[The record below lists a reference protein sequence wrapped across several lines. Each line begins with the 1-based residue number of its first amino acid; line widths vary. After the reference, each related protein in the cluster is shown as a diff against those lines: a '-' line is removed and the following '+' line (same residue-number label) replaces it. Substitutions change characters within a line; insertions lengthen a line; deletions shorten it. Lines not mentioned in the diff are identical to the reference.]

1 MNLPTPVISD
11 NSRRIIGESEPMQVV
26 LRQVAQVAPTK
37 ATVLITGETG
47 VGKDVI
53 AQAIHEGSPR
63 KDKPFKA
70 VNCGAFYK
78 DLLQSELF
86 GHEKGAF
93 TGATTQRRGVFEQ
106 ANGGTL
112 FLDEVAEMSPEV
124 QVKFLRV
131 LETQEFTRLGG
142 ERNIKVDVR
151 IIAATNVNLATSVNQ
166 KKFRQDLYYR
176 LNLFRIQIPPLRDR
190 REDIPLF
197 VSAFVSELSAEHGK
211 PITGITPESLNYL
224 QNADWYGNVRE
235 LKNAIETAI
244 ISATTEELQLKDFPM
259 DPEAQQV
266 SLVPVQTAG
275 TQLAPTPVVDAITG
289 ETDLLDESGGAL
301 QVVGTSGSAIA
312 TENLAIYKTILG
324 LILSAIRLL
333 EPAATANNEMPFLI
347 PDADTSWMQIS
358 DTDDAAAVLRK
369 ALEVLSTIARAL
381 ENRTQDGVLPITAPV
396 EQRDGSQGRE
406 EYMPVLDEEGV
417 IGRVGMTM
425 AEIEQVAIQK
435 TLAEAGGE
443 LLNNPNALALGPTPL
458 TRAKAKKIRLYLKNV
473 LYYITETHIIGI
485 TCLSKTPKKTGI
497 QIQTL
502 SIVANTMLSGV
513 RSIDARF

>member
-1 MNLPTPVISD
+1 MNLPKPVISD
-11 NSRRIIGESEPMQVV
+11 SSRRIIGESEPMQAV

-53 AQAIHEGSPR
+53 AQAIHESSPR
-63 KDKPFKA
+63 KDRPFKA
-70 VNCGAFYK
+70 VNCGAFYQ

-106 ANGGTL
+106 ADRGTL
-112 FLDEVAEMSPEV
+112 FLDEVGEMSPEV

-151 IIAATNVNLATSVNQ
+151 IIAATNADLATSVKE

-197 VSAFVSELSAEHGK
+197 VSAFISELSTEHGK
-211 PITGITPESLNYL
+211 PITGITSEALNYL

-259 DPEAQQV
+259 DPEPERV
-266 SLVPVQTAG
+266 SLLPVQASG
-275 TQLAPTPVVDAITG
+275 TQLAPTRVVNTPNNETELLDVTG
-289 ETDLLDESGGAL
+289 EAL
-301 QVVGTSGSAIA
+301 QVVDTPGSAIA
-312 TENLAIYKTILG
+312 AENIAIYKTILG

-333 EPAATANNEMPFLI
+333 EPTATTDEAMPFLI
-347 PDADTSWMQIS
+347 PDEDTSWMQIS
-358 DTDDAAAVLRK
+358 EANDAAGVLRK
-369 ALEVLSTIARAL
+369 ALEVLSTIAKVL
-381 ENRTQDGVLPITAPV
+381 ENRAQDGALPIAAPV
-396 EQRDGSQGRE
+396 GQQGGSQG
-406 EYMPVLDEEGV
+406 EYLPVLDAEEV

-425 AEIEQVAIQK
+425 AEIERAAIQK
-435 TLAEAGGE
+435 TLAEAGGNKTE
-443 LLNNPNALALGPTPL
+443 A
-458 TRAKAKKIRLYLKNV
+458 AKILD
-473 LYYITETHIIGI
+473 I
-485 TCLSKTPKKTGI
+485 
-497 QIQTL
+497 
-502 SIVANTMLSGV
+502 GV
-513 RSIDARF
+513 RTLHRKLDAYRQKTDNDSDDSFNQE

>member
-11 NSRRIIGESEPMQVV
+11 NSRRIIGESAPMQVV

-63 KDKPFKA
+63 KNRPFKA
-70 VNCGAFYK
+70 VNCGAFYQ

-93 TGATTQRRGVFEQ
+93 TGATNQRRGVFEQ
-106 ANGGTL
+106 ADAGTL

-142 ERNIKVDVR
+142 ERNIKVNVR
-151 IIAATNVNLATSVNQ
+151 IIAATNVNLATSVRQ

-197 VSAFVSELSAEHGK
+197 VSAFISELSAEHGK
-211 PITGITPESLNYL
+211 PITGITSEALNYL
-224 QNADWYGNVRE
+224 QNANWYGNVRE
-235 LKNAIETAI
+235 LRNAIETAI

-259 DPEAQQV
+259 DPESQQV
-266 SLVPVQTAG
+266 SLVPVQTSG
-275 TQLAPTPVVDAITG
+275 TQLAPTQIVDATTTD
-289 ETDLLDESGGAL
+289 TDLLDEPGGAL
-301 QVVGTSGSAIA
+301 QIVDTAAGAIA
-312 TENLAIYKTILG
+312 TGNMVSIYKTILG

-333 EPAATANNEMPFLI
+333 EPAATANNEVPFLI
-347 PDADTSWMQIS
+347 PDEDTSWMQIS
-358 DTDDAAAVLRK
+358 DADDAAEVLKK
-369 ALEVLSTIARAL
+369 ALEILSTIAKTLEHRAQ
-381 ENRTQDGVLPITAPV
+381 EGVLPIAAPI
-396 EQRDGSQGRE
+396 EQRGGSQG
-406 EYMPVLDEEGV
+406 EYLPVLDEEAV

-425 AEIEQVAIQK
+425 AEIEQAAIQK
-435 TLAEAGGE
+435 TLAEADGNKTE
-443 LLNNPNALALGPTPL
+443 A
-458 TRAKAKKIRLYLKNV
+458 AKILD
-473 LYYITETHIIGI
+473 I
-485 TCLSKTPKKTGI
+485 
-497 QIQTL
+497 
-502 SIVANTMLSGV
+502 GV
-513 RSIDARF
+513 RTLHRKLDAYRQEANNSVDAQK

>member
-11 NSRRIIGESEPMQVV
+11 NSRRIIGESAPMQVV

-53 AQAIHEGSPR
+53 AQAIHENSPR
-63 KDKPFKA
+63 KDRPFKA

-86 GHEKGAF
+86 GHEKGSF

-106 ANGGTL
+106 ADGGTL

-151 IIAATNVNLATSVNQ
+151 IIAATNVDLAASVKQ

-190 REDIPLF
+190 REDIPSF
-197 VSAFVSELSAEHGK
+197 VSAFISELSAEHGK
-211 PITGITPESLNYL
+211 PITGITSEALNYL
-224 QNADWYGNVRE
+224 QNANWYGNVRE
-235 LKNAIETAI
+235 LRNAIETAI
-244 ISATTEELQLKDFPM
+244 ILAATEELQLKDFPM
-259 DPEAQQV
+259 DPEPEQV
-266 SLVPVQTAG
+266 SLLPVEAPG
-275 TQLAPTPVVDAITG
+275 TQLAPTRVVDTTDDDPELLDVTG
-289 ETDLLDESGGAL
+289 EAL
-301 QVVGTSGSAIA
+301 QVVDTSGSAIA
-312 TENLAIYKTILG
+312 TENIAIYKTILG

-333 EPAATANNEMPFLI
+333 EPAAATTDEETLFLI
-347 PDADTSWMQIS
+347 PDEDTSWMQIS
-358 DTDDAAAVLRK
+358 ETNDPAGVLKK
-369 ALEVLSTIARAL
+369 ALEVLSTIAKLL
-381 ENRTQDGVLPITAPV
+381 ENRAQEGMLPIAAPAG
-396 EQRDGSQGRE
+396 QQG
-406 EYMPVLDEEGV
+406 EYLPVLDEEKI

-425 AEIEQVAIQK
+425 TEIERAAIQK
-435 TLAEAGGE
+435 TLVEAGGNKTE
-443 LLNNPNALALGPTPL
+443 A
-458 TRAKAKKIRLYLKNV
+458 AKILD
-473 LYYITETHIIGI
+473 I
-485 TCLSKTPKKTGI
+485 
-497 QIQTL
+497 
-502 SIVANTMLSGV
+502 GV
-513 RSIDARF
+513 RTLHRKLDAYRREASNIDADSDYE

>member
-1 MNLPTPVISD
+1 MNLPKPVISD
-11 NSRRIIGESEPMQVV
+11 SSRRIIGESEPMQAV

-53 AQAIHEGSPR
+53 AQAIHESSPR
-63 KDKPFKA
+63 KVRPFKA
-70 VNCGAFYK
+70 VNCGAFYQ

-86 GHEKGAF
+86 GHEKGSF

-106 ANGGTL
+106 ADRGTL
-112 FLDEVAEMSPEV
+112 FLDEVGEMSPEV

-151 IIAATNVNLATSVNQ
+151 IIAATNADLATSVKE

-197 VSAFVSELSAEHGK
+197 VSAFISELSTEHGK
-211 PITGITPESLNYL
+211 PVTGITSEALNYL

-244 ISATTEELQLKDFPM
+244 ISATTEELQLKNFPM
-259 DPEAQQV
+259 DPEPERV
-266 SLVPVQTAG
+266 SLLPVQASG
-275 TQLAPTPVVDAITG
+275 TQLAPTRVVNTPNNETELLDVTG
-289 ETDLLDESGGAL
+289 EAL
-301 QVVGTSGSAIA
+301 QVVDTPGSAIVA
-312 TENLAIYKTILG
+312 ENIAIYKTILG

-333 EPAATANNEMPFLI
+333 EPTATTDEAMPFLI
-347 PDADTSWMQIS
+347 PDEDTSWMQIS
-358 DTDDAAAVLRK
+358 EADDAAGVLRK
-369 ALEVLSTIARAL
+369 ALEVLSTIAKVL
-381 ENRTQDGVLPITAPV
+381 ENRAQDGALPIAAPV
-396 EQRDGSQGRE
+396 GQQGGSQG
-406 EYMPVLDEEGV
+406 EYLPVLDAEEV

-425 AEIEQVAIQK
+425 AEIERAAIQK
-435 TLAEAGGE
+435 TLAEAGGNKTE
-443 LLNNPNALALGPTPL
+443 A
-458 TRAKAKKIRLYLKNV
+458 AKILD
-473 LYYITETHIIGI
+473 I
-485 TCLSKTPKKTGI
+485 
-497 QIQTL
+497 
-502 SIVANTMLSGV
+502 GV
-513 RSIDARF
+513 RTLHRKLDAYRQKTDNDSDDSFNQE

>member
-1 MNLPTPVISD
+1 MNLPTLLTND
-11 NSRRIIGESEPMQVV
+11 NSRRIIGESAPMQVV

-53 AQAIHEGSPR
+53 AQAIHESSPR
-63 KDKPFKA
+63 KDRPFKA

-86 GHEKGAF
+86 GHEKGSF

-106 ANGGTL
+106 ADGGTL

-151 IIAATNVNLATSVNQ
+151 IIAATNVDLAASVKQ

-190 REDIPLF
+190 REDIPFF
-197 VSAFVSELSAEHGK
+197 VSAFISELSAEHGK
-211 PITGITPESLNYL
+211 PITGITSEALNYL
-224 QNADWYGNVRE
+224 QNATWYGNVRE

-244 ISATTEELQLKDFPM
+244 ILTTTEELQLKDFPM
-259 DPEAQQV
+259 DAEPEQV
-266 SLVPVQTAG
+266 SLLPVEAPG
-275 TQLAPTPVVDAITG
+275 TQLAPTRVVDTTDDDTELLDVTG
-289 ETDLLDESGGAL
+289 EAL
-301 QVVGTSGSAIA
+301 QVVDTTSSAIA
-312 TENLAIYKTILG
+312 TENIAIYKTILG

-333 EPAATANNEMPFLI
+333 EPAATTDEEMPFLI
-347 PDADTSWMQIS
+347 PDEDTSWMQIS
-358 DTDDAAAVLRK
+358 ETDDAAGVLKK
-369 ALEVLSTIARAL
+369 ALEVLSTIAKVL
-381 ENRTQDGVLPITAPV
+381 ENRAQEASLATLARSQSSKVPIAAPV
-396 EQRDGSQGRE
+396 GQQGGSQG
-406 EYMPVLDEEGV
+406 EYLPVLDAEEV

-425 AEIEQVAIQK
+425 AEIERAAIQK
-435 TLAEAGGE
+435 TLAEAGGNKTE
-443 LLNNPNALALGPTPL
+443 A
-458 TRAKAKKIRLYLKNV
+458 AKILD
-473 LYYITETHIIGI
+473 I
-485 TCLSKTPKKTGI
+485 
-497 QIQTL
+497 
-502 SIVANTMLSGV
+502 GV
-513 RSIDARF
+513 RTLHRKLDAYRQEADNDSGDSFNQK

>member
-1 MNLPTPVISD
+1 MNLPTPIIND
-11 NSRRIIGESEPMQVV
+11 DSRRIIGESEPMQVV

-53 AQAIHEGSPR
+53 AQAIHENSPR
-63 KDKPFKA
+63 KDRPFKA

-106 ANGGTL
+106 ANSGTL

-131 LETQEFTRLGG
+131 LETREFTRLGG

-211 PITGITPESLNYL
+211 PITGITPEALNYL

-235 LKNAIETAI
+235 LRNAIETAI

-259 DPEAQQV
+259 DPESQQV
-266 SLVPVQTAG
+266 SLVPVQTSG
-275 TQLAPTPVVDAITG
+275 TQLAPTQIVDAITG

-301 QVVGTSGSAIA
+301 QVVGTPGNAIA
-312 TENLAIYKTILG
+312 TENIAIYKTILG

-333 EPAATANNEMPFLI
+333 EPAATAGNEMPFLI
-347 PDADTSWMQIS
+347 PDEDTSWMQIR

-369 ALEVLSTIARAL
+369 ALEVLSTIARVL
-381 ENRTQDGVLPITAPV
+381 ENRAQDGVLPITAPV
-396 EQRDGSQGRE
+396 EQQGSSQGQD

-435 TLAEAGGE
+435 TLAEAGGNKTE
-443 LLNNPNALALGPTPL
+443 A
-458 TRAKAKKIRLYLKNV
+458 AKILD
-473 LYYITETHIIGI
+473 I
-485 TCLSKTPKKTGI
+485 
-497 QIQTL
+497 
-502 SIVANTMLSGV
+502 GV
-513 RSIDARF
+513 RTLHRKLDAYRQETEDSDQA

>member
-1 MNLPTPVISD
+1 MNFPTPVIDDS
-11 NSRRIIGESEPMQVV
+11 SRRIIGESAPMQVV

-53 AQAIHEGSPR
+53 AQAIHENSPR

-86 GHEKGAF
+86 GHEKGSF

-106 ANGGTL
+106 ADGGTL

-151 IIAATNVNLATSVNQ
+151 IIAATNVDLAASVKQ

-190 REDIPLF
+190 REDIPSF
-197 VSAFVSELSAEHGK
+197 VSAFISELSAEHGK
-211 PITGITPESLNYL
+211 PITGITSEALNYL
-224 QNADWYGNVRE
+224 QNANWYGNVRE
-235 LKNAIETAI
+235 LRNAIETAI
-244 ISATTEELQLKDFPM
+244 ILTATEELQLKDFPM
-259 DPEAQQV
+259 DPEPEQV
-266 SLVPVQTAG
+266 SLLPVEALG
-275 TQLAPTPVVDAITG
+275 TQLAPTRVVDTTDDDTELLDVTG
-289 ETDLLDESGGAL
+289 EAL
-301 QVVGTSGSAIA
+301 QVVDPPGSAIA
-312 TENLAIYKTILG
+312 TENIAIYKTILG

-333 EPAATANNEMPFLI
+333 EPAAATDEEMPFLI
-347 PDADTSWMQIS
+347 PDEDTSWMQIS
-358 DTDDAAAVLRK
+358 EADDPAGVLKK
-369 ALEVLSTIARAL
+369 ALEVLSTIAKLLEHRA
-381 ENRTQDGVLPITAPV
+381 QDGVLPIAAPV
-396 EQRDGSQGRE
+396 GQQGRSQG
-406 EYMPVLDEEGV
+406 EYLPVLDEEKI

-425 AEIEQVAIQK
+425 TEIERAAIQK
-435 TLAEAGGE
+435 TLVEAGGNKTE
-443 LLNNPNALALGPTPL
+443 A
-458 TRAKAKKIRLYLKNV
+458 AKILD
-473 LYYITETHIIGI
+473 I
-485 TCLSKTPKKTGI
+485 
-497 QIQTL
+497 
-502 SIVANTMLSGV
+502 GV
-513 RSIDARF
+513 RTLHRKLDAYKQETNSKSD

>member
-1 MNLPTPVISD
+1 MNLPTPVIND
-11 NSRRIIGESEPMQVV
+11 NSQHIIGESAPMQVV

-211 PITGITPESLNYL
+211 PITGITPEALNYL

-235 LKNAIETAI
+235 LRNAIETAI
-244 ISATTEELQLKDFPM
+244 ISAITEELQLKDFPM

-266 SLVPVQTAG
+266 SLVPVQTSG
-275 TQLAPTPVVDAITG
+275 TRLAPTPVVDAITG
-289 ETDLLDESGGAL
+289 ETDLLDESDGAL
-301 QVVGTSGSAIA
+301 QVVGTSGNAIA
-312 TENLAIYKTILG
+312 IENLAIYKTILG

-347 PDADTSWMQIS
+347 PDEDTSWMQIS

-381 ENRTQDGVLPITAPV
+381 ENRTPDGVLPIAAPV

-435 TLAEAGGE
+435 TLAEAGGNKTE
-443 LLNNPNALALGPTPL
+443 A
-458 TRAKAKKIRLYLKNV
+458 AKILD
-473 LYYITETHIIGI
+473 I
-485 TCLSKTPKKTGI
+485 
-497 QIQTL
+497 
-502 SIVANTMLSGV
+502 GV
-513 RSIDARF
+513 RTLHRKLDAYKQEGDNPSDHLDQE

>member
-11 NSRRIIGESEPMQVV
+11 NSQHIIGESAPMQVV

-63 KDKPFKA
+63 KNRPFKA
-70 VNCGAFYK
+70 VNCGAFYQ

-93 TGATTQRRGVFEQ
+93 TGATNQRRGVFEQ
-106 ANGGTL
+106 ADGGTL

-131 LETQEFTRLGG
+131 LETQEFNRLGG
-142 ERNIKVDVR
+142 ERNIKVNVR
-151 IIAATNVNLATSVNQ
+151 IIAATNVNLTTSVRER
-166 KKFRQDLYYR
+166 KFRQDLYYR

-197 VSAFVSELSAEHGK
+197 VSAFIPELSAEHGK
-211 PITGITPESLNYL
+211 PITSITSDALNYL

-235 LKNAIETAI
+235 LRNAIETAI

-259 DPEAQQV
+259 DPESQQV
-266 SLVPVQTAG
+266 SLVPVQTSG
-275 TQLAPTPVVDAITG
+275 TQLVDATTT
-289 ETDLLDESGGAL
+289 ETDLLDEPGGVL
-301 QVVGTSGSAIA
+301 QVVDTPAGAIA
-312 TENLAIYKTILG
+312 TGNIAIYKTILG

-333 EPAATANNEMPFLI
+333 EPAATAGNEVPFLI
-347 PDADTSWMQIS
+347 PDEDTSWMQIS
-358 DTDDAAAVLRK
+358 DTDDAADVLKK
-369 ALEVLSTIARAL
+369 ALEILSTIAKTLEHRAQ
-381 ENRTQDGVLPITAPV
+381 EGVLPIAAPIG
-396 EQRDGSQGRE
+396 QRGGSQG
-406 EYMPVLDEEGV
+406 EYLPVLDEEDV

-425 AEIEQVAIQK
+425 AEIERAAIQK
-435 TLAEAGGE
+435 TLAEAEGNKTE
-443 LLNNPNALALGPTPL
+443 A
-458 TRAKAKKIRLYLKNV
+458 AKILD
-473 LYYITETHIIGI
+473 I
-485 TCLSKTPKKTGI
+485 
-497 QIQTL
+497 
-502 SIVANTMLSGV
+502 GV
-513 RSIDARF
+513 RTLHRKLDAYKQEANNNSDDSFNQE

>member
-1 MNLPTPVISD
+1 MNLPKPVISD
-11 NSRRIIGESEPMQVV
+11 SSRRIIGESEPMQAV

-53 AQAIHEGSPR
+53 AQAIHESSPR
-63 KDKPFKA
+63 KVRPFKA
-70 VNCGAFYK
+70 VNCGAFYQ

-86 GHEKGAF
+86 GHEKGSF

-106 ANGGTL
+106 ADRGTL
-112 FLDEVAEMSPEV
+112 FLDEVGEMSPEV

-151 IIAATNVNLATSVNQ
+151 IIAATNADLATSVKE

-197 VSAFVSELSAEHGK
+197 VSAFISELSTEHGK
-211 PITGITPESLNYL
+211 PITGITSEALNYL

-259 DPEAQQV
+259 DPEPERV
-266 SLVPVQTAG
+266 SLLPVQASG
-275 TQLAPTPVVDAITG
+275 TQLAPTRVVNTPNNETELLDVTG
-289 ETDLLDESGGAL
+289 EAL
-301 QVVGTSGSAIA
+301 QVVDTPGSAIA
-312 TENLAIYKTILG
+312 AENIAIYKTILG

-333 EPAATANNEMPFLI
+333 EPTATTDEAMPFLI
-347 PDADTSWMQIS
+347 PDEDTSWMQIS
-358 DTDDAAAVLRK
+358 EADDAAGVLRK
-369 ALEVLSTIARAL
+369 ALEVLSTIAKVL
-381 ENRTQDGVLPITAPV
+381 ENRAQDGALPIAAPV
-396 EQRDGSQGRE
+396 GQQGGSQA
-406 EYMPVLDEEGV
+406 EYLPVLDAEEV

-425 AEIEQVAIQK
+425 AEIERAAIQK
-435 TLAEAGGE
+435 TLAEAGGNKTE
-443 LLNNPNALALGPTPL
+443 A
-458 TRAKAKKIRLYLKNV
+458 AKILD
-473 LYYITETHIIGI
+473 I
-485 TCLSKTPKKTGI
+485 
-497 QIQTL
+497 
-502 SIVANTMLSGV
+502 GV
-513 RSIDARF
+513 RTLHRKLDAYRQKTDNDSDDSFNQE